1 MACFFA
7 QKRRLSV
14 NDYVLN
20 VTLIITLT
28 PLIFATC
35 ATVWVVDVVVLLHC
49 SYYDCMFKLEMRV
62 FISACCM
69 YSSDLIFVIMNH
81 ESWVLTKIVNNGER
95 ERVKENLL
103 YFLWIFNFCLTRRY
117 LISTFHHYQQ
127 HLIIKQRETDHQ
139 YNSHFK
145 FIVFLL
151 HWTLLILFHCFAL

>member
-1 MACFFA
+1 MCWKDQLNIVFINTVLICRFKVWHVFFA
-7 QKRRLSV
+7 QKRRLTV

-49 SYYDCMFKLEMRV
+49 SYYDCMFKLKMRV

-81 ESWVLTKIVNNGER
+81 ECSRKLWIMER

-127 HLIIKQRETDHQ
+127 HLIIKQRKRSPIQFT
-139 YNSHFK
+139 F
-145 FIVFLL
+145 
-151 HWTLLILFHCFAL
+151 